1 MTSMIGVLLNDIF
14 LDIKKAHEN
23 LDRDWCLNIL
33 TGYGVV
39 PRAIR
44 ILQTYWGWITM
55 IEKAI

>member
-1 MTSMIGVLLNDIF
+1 MIVVLLNDIF

-44 ILQTYWGWITM
+44 ILQMYWGWITM